1 MKKLLVPFFAILFL
15 TSCGIDSM
23 TDVQPEQEILSADL
37 LSEEDA
43 EDILNSQMRIGTSL
57 EIGKTAV
64 ATYDRTVSWELTK
77 TVSTGSH
84 TGAPGDQ
91 FLSNWT
97 VTATKTT
104 VEDNFQVSG
113 LITVTNPNEIAVPF
127 TLSDVLNDGTG
138 AIIVCPGTNDN
149 TGTVPAGGSVSC
161 AYSASPSDASATE
174 NTATVTSDVGGNSTT
189 AGFTWSV
196 NAIGD
201 DEVTLS
207 DPRVAYSELISGT
220 TVKIFPETFTCPDD
234 QSLYVNGVY
243 TENYINS
250 AYLDGANTDLEAS
263 AEVSIRCE
271 LPPSDGCAL
280 TQGYWKT
287 HSEFGPAPYDNTW
300 ALLGSGAST
309 PFFLSGQ
316 TWYEVFY
323 TPPAGNAYY
332 QLAHQFMATTLNIL
346 GGADQSAVS
355 AEYNTAI
362 SLFNTYTPAQVAALP
377 NNSPIR
383 AQMLALASTFD
394 NYNNGIFGTGNC
406 Y

>member
-1 MKKLLVPFFAILFL
+1 MAAI
-15 TSCGIDSM
+15 
-23 TDVQPEQEILSADL
+23 
-37 LSEEDA
+37 
-43 EDILNSQMRIGTSL
+43 
-57 EIGKTAV
+57 
-64 ATYDRTVSWELTK
+64 YDRTVSWELNK
-77 TVSTGSH
+77 TVSQGSH

-97 VTATKTT
+97 VTATKIT

-113 LITVTNPNEIAVPF
+113 LITVTNPNDFDVPF
-127 TLSDVLNDGTG
+127 TLSDVLNDGTA

-149 TGTVPAGGSVSC
+149 TGTVSAGGSVSC
-161 AYSASPSDASATE
+161 AYSASPLDASATE
-174 NTATVTSDVGGNSTT
+174 NSATVTSDVGGNSTT
-189 AGFTWSV
+189 EGFTWSV
-196 NAIGD
+196 NVIGD

-207 DPRVAYSELISGT
+207 DPRVNYSELISET
-220 TVKIFPETFTCPDD
+220 TVKVFPETFTCPDD
-234 QSLYVNGVY
+234 QSLYVDGVY

-271 LPPSDGCAL
+271 LPPSNECAL

-287 HSEFGPAPYDNTW
+287 HSEFGPAPYDDTW
-300 ALLGSGAST
+300 ALLPSGAST
-309 PFFLSGQ
+309 VFFLSGQ
-316 TWYEVFY
+316 TWYEAFN
-323 TPPAGNAYY
+323 TPPSGNVYY
-332 QLAHQFMATTLNIL
+332 QFAHQFMATSLNIL

-377 NNSPIR
+377 KSSPIR
-383 AQMLALASTFD
+383 TQMLEIALTFD
-394 NYNNGIFGTGNC
+394 NYNKGIIGTGNC